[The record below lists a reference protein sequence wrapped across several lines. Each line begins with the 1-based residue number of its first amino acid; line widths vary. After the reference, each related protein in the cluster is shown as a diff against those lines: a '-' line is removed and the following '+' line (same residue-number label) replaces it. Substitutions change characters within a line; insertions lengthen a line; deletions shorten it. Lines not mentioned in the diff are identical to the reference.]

1 MNKKILVPTDGSKN
15 AEKAGEYAISLAKD
29 GNMDIIVLYVVDTSQ
44 GDRMKRGEGYLEAV
58 PSKDLREELSDQLK
72 EEGEKAVKS
81 FKEKLE
87 EKQCAGQCTNVNLI
101 TMMKEGK
108 PSDVILKTIEE
119 EEDLDQVV
127 IGKSGKH
134 GLEKFVTGNTVD
146 KVVKESKVPVTVIS

>member
-58 PSKDLREELSDQLK
+58 PSKDLREELSNQLK

-87 EKQCAGQCTNVNLI
+87 EKQCAGHCTNVNLI
-101 TMMKEGK
+101 TLMKEGK
-108 PSDVILKTIEE
+108 PSDVILKTIE